1 MFSRTSRIKKAD
13 VGKIIKEGVSY
24 HSPSFSLKV
33 LRNNEA
39 KNMFSVVVSK
49 KVAKTAVSRNANKRR
64 VREAIKKTLN
74 IKQGF
79 SFVLFIKKDLKTNTF
94 KDLSNEIFALLARVG

>member
-1 MFSRTSRIKKAD
+1 
-13 VGKIIKEGVSY
+13 
-24 HSPSFSLKV
+24 
-33 LRNNEA
+33 
-39 KNMFSVVVSK
+39 MFSVVVSK